1 MMTLFTNVVADP
13 LAPTANTDIALMEV
27 VTGFFGKLEFCTSGG
42 MAFTKTAE
50 LSRLARKAIKKA
62 RSDKGMFPNSHYH
75 HSNS

>member
-1 MMTLFTNVVADP
+1 
-13 LAPTANTDIALMEV
+13 MEV

-62 RSDKGMFPNSHYH
+62 RSEKGMFPNSHYH